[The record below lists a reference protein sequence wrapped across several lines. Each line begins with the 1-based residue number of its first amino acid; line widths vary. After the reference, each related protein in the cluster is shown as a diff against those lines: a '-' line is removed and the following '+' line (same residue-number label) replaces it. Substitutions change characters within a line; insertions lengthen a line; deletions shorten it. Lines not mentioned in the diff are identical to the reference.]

1 MLIIVVLFITLANL
15 MQIIYCKTLI
25 MGMYKMHINEV
36 NIKNNY
42 SFENL
47 VKAKKLET
55 ESI

>member
-15 MQIIYCKTLI
+15 MQVIYCKTLI
-25 MGMYKMHINEV
+25 MGIYKMHINEV

-42 SFENL
+42 SFENF

>member
-1 MLIIVVLFITLANL
+1 
-15 MQIIYCKTLI
+15 
-25 MGMYKMHINEV
+25 MGIYKMHINEV

-42 SFENL
+42 SFENF